1 MSYEPPVSGSV
12 VLKVGRS
19 VGLYPM
25 GLLVISNIF
34 FRYDSQN
41 YRRGLGIL
49 KTIREKK
56 NLITD
61 YVVFAV
67 FFFIAKAPSDPY
79 RLF

>member
-19 VGLYPM
+19 VGLYPI
-25 GLLVISNIF
+25 GTLVISNIF

-41 YRRGLGIL
+41 YRRGLGIIR
-49 KTIREKK
+49 TIREKL
-56 NLITD
+56 NNWLRCFRRI
-61 YVVFAV
+61 